1 MLTRQPVTKPS
12 LQELKQSILGL
23 VLACPFD
30 GTKPPDC
37 QLCEFRKLPLRTRF
51 EWVNALTLEEAEGIW
66 ATHEK
71 CLMLKQCRKAR

>member
-1 MLTRQPVTKPS
+1 MAAHKNED
-12 LQELKQSILGL
+12 LQELKESILGL

-37 QLCEFRKLPLRTRF
+37 QLCEIRKRSLRARF
-51 EWVNALTLEEAEGIW
+51 EWANGLTLEEAENVW

-71 CLMLKQCRKAR
+71 CLMAKKCRGSK